1 MGFSTKRREKFV
13 FPLSTPH
20 PFKSPAV
27 TNEKRNYR
35 KVASHKTF
43 EEFIPQSDLC
53 CGGAFFMPVFIMA
66 DGLTR
71 RKEDETEKKNME
83 QAVGIGC
90 DNVIEH
96 CTFT

>member
-1 MGFSTKRREKFV
+1 
-13 FPLSTPH
+13 
-20 PFKSPAV
+20 
-27 TNEKRNYR
+27 
-35 KVASHKTF
+35 
-43 EEFIPQSDLC
+43 
-53 CGGAFFMPVFIMA
+53 MPVFIMA